1 MQHVEALRS
10 PRIDVCQGRRP
21 IEFLF
26 CTVVVECPGR
36 VTHKPERLAVLP
48 LEVPFGYFDL
58 PVAAQTRH
66 RRMEMAKKKA
76 GGKKKMKD
84 LSARKSVKGGAK
96 SIGMR
101 A

>member
-1 MQHVEALRS
+1 
-10 PRIDVCQGRRP
+10 
-21 IEFLF
+21 
-26 CTVVVECPGR
+26 
-36 VTHKPERLAVLP
+36 
-48 LEVPFGYFDL
+48 
-58 PVAAQTRH
+58 
-66 RRMEMAKKKA
+66 MAKKKA